1 MLFLESL
8 TVLID
13 HSLLPL
19 ARFGGLV
26 NIQYNEIY
34 TSTRSCLVDSVEKWG
49 TPSCLVDIKSSHLVI
64 YVVSSSS
71 SKFLHPSSSARCV
84 LSISFESDFFVH
96 ICRASSRLCWMCPL
110 QSIIRDWIGINP
122 TNHLFNWTLDWEG
135 SS

>member
-1 MLFLESL
+1 MLSILSALKEAFFFHYYCIFLAGTYQYDGDNSICYFLESL

-13 HSLLPL
+13 HSLSPL
-19 ARFGGLV
+19 ARFGSFV

-64 YVVSSSS
+64 YVVASSS

-84 LSISFESDFFVH
+84 LSIS
-96 ICRASSRLCWMCPL
+96 LKK
-110 QSIIRDWIGINP
+110 
-122 TNHLFNWTLDWEG
+122 
-135 SS
+135 